1 MHAIVAATSAPL
13 LNRRS
18 ADDERSA
25 VCQVDF
31 VDEMKVARVLKK
43 LPTEDA
49 AVQAADTFAAFADPT
64 RLRLLHALTQ
74 AELCV
79 CDLAR
84 VVGRS
89 MAATS
94 RQLQTLRRLGLVR
107 YRSAG
112 KLAYYSLASDWAEA
126 MVRQAFAHRS
136 RQAASR

>member
-1 MHAIVAATSAPL
+1 MAITTAPL
-13 LNRRS
+13 LGRRTT
-18 ADDERSA
+18 ADERRA

-31 VDEMKVARVLKK
+31 VDEMKVARVLRK
-43 LPTEDA
+43 LPGEDA

-126 MVRQAFAHRS
+126 MVLQAFARRS
-136 RQAASR
+136 QQASAR